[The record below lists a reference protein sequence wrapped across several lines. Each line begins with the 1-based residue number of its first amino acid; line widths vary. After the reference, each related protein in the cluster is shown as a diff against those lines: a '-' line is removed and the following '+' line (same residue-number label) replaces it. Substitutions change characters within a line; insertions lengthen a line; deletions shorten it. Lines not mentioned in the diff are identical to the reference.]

1 MPVITTSYISPV
13 GELILGSFQNK
24 LCLCDWKSRQ
34 RRKAI
39 DQKIASTLNEPFHQG
54 MDSLLNLSM
63 EQLNEYFAGE
73 RKSFDIPILECG
85 SHFQKEVW
93 KALRDIPYGTVMSYG
108 QLAQS
113 MGKPN
118 STRAV
123 ANANAAKA
131 NYVNANSA
139 NANNAN
145 AHNANVSNANSTNNA
160 SNAHANAQK
169 ANAPNA
175 NANANNGLP
184 CITR

>member
-63 EQLNEYFAGE
+63 EQLSEYFAGE

-123 ANANAAKA
+123 ANANAA
-131 NYVNANSA
+131 NAISIITPCHRIIGSSGKLVGYAGGMDAKKHLLKHECPDVLNF
-139 NANNAN
+139 
-145 AHNANVSNANSTNNA
+145 ST
-160 SNAHANAQK
+160 S
-169 ANAPNA
+169 
-175 NANANNGLP
+175 
-184 CITR
+184 